1 VFYVD
6 DGLLVGPPTLVAAL
20 AKAFMESWTLK
31 IQGMLCSRDFAEH
44 DVFTFSGLEIP
55 VRSELTFLGCKL
67 KRDVAGVFIHQTHW
81 LEAELVKRG
90 LLHLKSSASL
100 PELPEGTMLPDTR
113 EASYAEDLKT
123 AQSHIGSLMWLA
135 LKSRPD
141 IAAVT
146 GGIACIATLSPTKA
160 VKLAIGVWRYLLYT
174 KTYGLWYKT
183 VTGMSD
189 PVHFYGDASLGVGA
203 SRSRTGAI
211 VTWGQHVIAWRSCR
225 QSITAWSAFEAEV
238 DAGATALEMGI
249 KVRETLERLTTRRPV
264 ATLYGDN
271 AACLTNLLK
280 GHQDHQAT
288 RTRHFAVGFVI
299 RRSQRG
305 SPSNT

>member
-1 VFYVD
+1 MFYVD

-100 PELPEGTMLPDTR
+100 PELPEGTILPDTC

-123 AQSHIGSLMWLA
+123 AQSHRKLNVASTQEQAGHRSGDRWNSMHRHAQSNEGGQVGYRCVA
-135 LKSRPD
+135 LSVVHEDLRSVVQD
-141 IAAVT
+141 CDWNERSGAF
-146 GGIACIATLSPTKA
+146 
-160 VKLAIGVWRYLLYT
+160 
-174 KTYGLWYKT
+174 LW
-183 VTGMSD
+183 
-189 PVHFYGDASLGVGA
+189 
-203 SRSRTGAI
+203 
-211 VTWGQHVIAWRSCR
+211 
-225 QSITAWSAFEAEV
+225 
-238 DAGATALEMGI
+238 
-249 KVRETLERLTTRRPV
+249 
-264 ATLYGDN
+264 
-271 AACLTNLLK
+271 
-280 GHQDHQAT
+280 
-288 RTRHFAVGFVI
+288 
-299 RRSQRG
+299 
-305 SPSNT
+305 